1 MRAGSC
7 FARLLLIL
15 LALATFAPDARAQKL
30 TVQGD
35 RFAIDGTPRFLVF
48 MSFFGAMGAPNIA
61 QDLHFLKSAGF
72 DGVRIWPNLDTGPQ
86 LMNGDGS
93 LRPDELRHL
102 KFILDKARD
111 ERMVVDVTFTYE
123 HISGM
128 TPATALTGIVNATNE
143 LRSYDNILFDIQNE
157 RNVLDR
163 RRMSEDEV
171 GRIYRAVKAA
181 DPNRIATASNSIGE
195 EEGPQ
200 FSADFTRRLGLD
212 VVALHESRR
221 SYWYTL
227 PFLQSAVSTMKQYG
241 PPAYLQEP
249 NSTRDNW
256 YEANDRAEYYLQ
268 AVVNAKL
275 AGAAAWCFHTDVGV
289 NFRDGG
295 APTIEERLR
304 EFSEPEWTFVQ
315 ALRPRVALRTS
326 NGTNYVA
333 AESGGGGSVM
343 ANPTKPGA
351 WETFTVTNLGGGPLV
366 SGDQIALT
374 TVSGTHFLQAVGGGG
389 AGLHATGAAI
399 GPFETFVIDRG
410 SQGPIRHGERI
421 TLKASSTPFYI
432 IAESGGGGGVNVNSA
447 NRALWETF
455 TLLYVSPHTSDV
467 APGSTLPFRKP

>member
-1 MRAGSC
+1 MRARSR

-15 LALATFAPDARAQKL
+15 LALAGFVSEARAQKL
-30 TVQGD
+30 SVQGD
-35 RFAIDGTPRFLVF
+35 RFAIDGTPKFLVF

-61 QDLHFLKSAGF
+61 QDLHFLKSMGF

-93 LRPDELRHL
+93 LRPEQLSHL
-102 KFILDKARD
+102 KLILDKARD
-111 ERMVVDVTFTYE
+111 ERMIVDVTFTYE

-171 GRIYRAVKAA
+171 VRIYRAIKAA

-200 FSADFTRRLGLD
+200 FAADFTRRLGLD

-227 PFLQSAVSTMKQYG
+227 SFLQGAVSTMKQYG
-241 PPAYLQEP
+241 KPAYLQEP

-268 AVVNAKL
+268 AVLNAKL
-275 AGAAAWCFHTDVGV
+275 AGAAAWCFHTQVGV
-289 NFRDGG
+289 DFRDGG
-295 APTIEERLR
+295 PPTIEERLR
-304 EFSEPEWTFVQ
+304 EFIEPEWTFVQ
-315 ALRPRVALRTS
+315 ALKPRVALRAS
-326 NGTNYVA
+326 NGTNYLV

-343 ANPTKPGA
+343 ANRTSAGA

-366 SGDQIALT
+366 SGDLVALST
-374 TVSGTHFLQAVGGGG
+374 ASGTHFWQAVGGGG
-389 AGLHATGAAI
+389 STLRATGAAI

-410 SQGPIRHGERI
+410 SPGPIRHGEQV
-421 TLKASSTPFYI
+421 TLKAVSSPFYV
-432 IAESGGGGGVNVNSA
+432 IAESGGGGGVHVNSA
-447 NRALWETF
+447 NKALWETF
-455 TLLYVSPHTSDV
+455 TLLYISPHTSDV
-467 APGSTLPFRKP
+467 ASGTALPFRKR

>member
-1 MRAGSC
+1 MRAGPR
-7 FARLLLIL
+7 FARLLIL
-15 LALATFAPDARAQKL
+15 LALGAFASEARAQKL

-35 RFAIDGTPRFLVF
+35 RFAIDGTPQFLVF

-128 TPATALTGIVNATNE
+128 TPATALTGIVNATRE
-143 LRSYDNILFDIQNE
+143 LRSYENILFDIENE

-171 GRIYRAVKAA
+171 GRIYRALKEV

-212 VVALHESRR
+212 VVALHESRK

-241 PPAYLQEP
+241 RPAYLQEP
-249 NSTRDNW
+249 NSTRDHS

-275 AGAAAWCFHTDVGV
+275 AGAAAWCFHTQAGV
-289 NFRDGG
+289 DFRDGG
-295 APTIEERLR
+295 PPTIEERLHA
-304 EFSEPEWTFVQ
+304 FIEPEWTFVQ
-315 ALRPRVALRTS
+315 ALKPRIALRAS
-326 NGTNYVA
+326 NGTNFVG
-333 AESGGGGSVM
+333 AESGGGGLVKADA
-343 ANPTKPGA
+343 ANVGP

-366 SGDQIALT
+366 SGDRIALMT
-374 TVSGTHFLQAVGGGG
+374 ASGTYLLQAIGGGG
-389 AGLHATGAAI
+389 AALRATGMAI

-410 SQGPIRHGERI
+410 SQGPVRHGEQV
-421 TLKASSTPFYI
+421 TLKAVSTPFYV

-467 APGSTLPFRKP
+467 APASTLPFRKR